1 METNVSQTLE
11 YRGGQLNA
19 DPVLEDF
26 QDSTDNEEDVR
37 SSQEYMNDLK
47 EEYQLSEHKPE
58 LKHTKDFEAK
68 YNKVKAKL
76 ALLSS
81 SASTSNSSLGKN
93 KGLIAETYEWDE
105 EEVSSDENEGIEVKA
120 LLYKS
125 NKCRLSE
132 AEDSTLPNH
141 DTGKVNQYHTGQGE
155 YFSRSRPSR
164 PAISFP
170 ACIHYGFNDHQSD
183 DCVYYPIC
191 KLYRRYDHD
200 THGHNMIISLRREIK
215 PRDPQHVT
223 KNCETCGSNVHTII
237 DHNDIEWFRKREAL

>member
-1 METNVSQTLE
+1 MATNVSQTLE

-19 DPVLEDF
+19 APVLE
-26 QDSTDNEEDVR
+26 
-37 SSQEYMNDLK
+37 
-47 EEYQLSEHKPE
+47 LSEHKPK

-81 SASTSNSSLGKN
+81 SALASNSSLGKN
-93 KGLIAETYEWDE
+93 KGLIAETYEWDK

-141 DTGKVNQYHTGQGE
+141 DTGKVPPNESQRNMTD
-155 YFSRSRPSR
+155 PSV
-164 PAISFP
+164 AV
-170 ACIHYGFNDHQSD
+170 SD
-183 DCVYYPIC
+183 SSATDYDSANESSVCSTSLPPLE
-191 KLYRRYDHD
+191 KLAEAKPV
-200 THGHNMIISLRREIK
+200 HGPKTIK
-215 PRDPQHVT
+215 SILKPKST
-223 KNCETCGSNVHTII
+223 FK
-237 DHNDIEWFRKREAL
+237 A